1 MSILKSLASMTQ
13 PAEDKRSAKFSIYD
27 IVEAG
32 KGPVN
37 LKGLSLQYFPESIN
51 VDRGVDY
58 AAKHPIGGSH
68 PLYQWIHG
76 SERVLSID
84 TVFTAEVDLWKPD
97 TSNPFST
104 VEEIGNK
111 ISSFIKNPISSA
123 IASIRPQNY
132 GDNHVDVARGVSWL
146 MSKTYPTYTGSNSVK
161 PPPKLALYMP
171 NSGIQT
177 YINGL
182 PIDDTFY
189 CIMTRCNARYTSFFR
204 SGAPRIAEVS
214 LSFAEIVQVGS
225 QWGFVSRD
233 TFIYNDGAEN
243 PKGLPKPKYGY
254 KNLPSNYVPAPSI
267 ASADVNNSIPL
278 AEQGNLGKFL
288 P

>member
-1 MSILKSLASMTQ
+1 MTQ

-84 TVFTAEVDLWKPD
+84 TVFTAEVDLWKEDP
-97 TSNPFST
+97 SILNPINT
-104 VEEIGNK
+104 IEAIGNK
-111 ISSFIKNPISSA
+111 ISSFVKNPISSA
-123 IASIRPQNY
+123 IASIRPQDY
-132 GDNHVDVARGVSWL
+132 GDNHVDVANGVSWL

-225 QWGFVSRD
+225 KWGFVSRD
-233 TFIYNDGAEN
+233 TFIYNDAIEN
-243 PKGLPKPKYGY
+243 PKGLPAPKYGY
-254 KNLPSNYVPAPSI
+254 KKAAPDHGPTPKLTGAGSNNLIPSQL
-267 ASADVNNSIPL
+267 ASLLDKVRT
-278 AEQGNLGKFL
+278 G
-288 P
+288 